1 MHDAL
6 FKSAAFLRASL
17 NGEDDHGRVLHSGWC
32 SGLLQGVSESRIEP
46 TPMSLRI
53 GMTHDDIVRELDF
66 ISRRAAWLST
76 QPMQNNG
83 MLNALDMRLEAQ
95 MLRRRVEELEREYH
109 AL

>member
-1 MHDAL
+1 
-6 FKSAAFLRASL
+6 
-17 NGEDDHGRVLHSGWC
+17 
-32 SGLLQGVSESRIEP
+32 
-46 TPMSLRI
+46 
-53 GMTHDDIVRELDF
+53 MTHDDIVRELDF